1 MKQKQAFIFF
11 KSSTPHKWE
20 RNQEILKLYM
30 NTITIVEENQ
40 IEVFSV
46 ENVKVE
52 DGLAQRVISSELR
65 LQISLILL
73 KRIHRDTAGTK
84 LPIFIS
90 IYQES
95 RPSIFFLKTQTTASN
110 PINCETRKDLWR
122 NEVLH
127 FVWAGSMFSG
137 IFESFKT
144 LFQDGVIKEMLPNVH
159 LTNIYMGR
167 EKCVTKETVID
178 FYNGKVYNSC
188 VVIEQFFNY
197 YFFSFF
203 QTASGFVFSTSTN
216 EQ

>member
-1 MKQKQAFIFF
+1 MKMKQKQAFIFF

-90 IYQES
+90 IYL
-95 RPSIFFLKTQTTASN
+95 LKNSN
-110 PINCETRKDLWR
+110 KR
-122 NEVLH
+122 
-127 FVWAGSMFSG
+127 
-137 IFESFKT
+137 FKCNKFK
-144 LFQDGVIKEMLPNVH
+144 L
-159 LTNIYMGR
+159 
-167 EKCVTKETVID
+167 
-178 FYNGKVYNSC
+178 
-188 VVIEQFFNY
+188 
-197 YFFSFF
+197 
-203 QTASGFVFSTSTN
+203 
-216 EQ
+216 